1 MSIMDLDFKGD
12 LEAMSMAFHK
22 NKDRMRLPSAPSWL
36 DNGDD
41 LGKLY
46 TELPVLMK
54 WGEVYYACLVQANR
68 TLFNKPTSRSVSAS
82 VAEVVF
88 NHKRPKT
95 AISDPLIMKSF
106 AHYLFECREKK
117 PEENPEWIREAAA
130 VAAGEV
136 DRSRV
141 IIKADDGDDFAMN
154 LTMQSVLVFREHLPK
169 KVLKS
174 SIIPII
180 AAPTKCFSI
189 MVLPCR
195 YWSKGFIKYWN
206 KL

>member
-12 LEAMSMAFHK
+12 LEVMSAGFYK
-22 NKDRMRLPSAPSWL
+22 NKGRMSLPSAPSWL
-36 DNGDD
+36 GSDD
-41 LGKLY
+41 ELGKLY
-46 TELPVLMK
+46 TEFPVLMK

-68 TLFNKPTSRSVSAS
+68 TLFNKPTSRSATAS
-82 VAEVVF
+82 VAEVLF
-88 NHKRPKT
+88 NHRRPKT
-95 AISDPLIMKSF
+95 SISDPLIMKSF
-106 AHYLFECREKK
+106 AHYLFECKERK

-130 VAAGEV
+130 VVAGEF

-141 IIKADDGDDFAMN
+141 IIKADDGDDFSMN
-154 LTMQSVLVFREHLPK
+154 MTMQSVLVFREHLPN

-174 SIIPII
+174 SILPII

-189 MVLPCR
+189 MILPCR
-195 YWSKGFIKYWN
+195 YWSKGFKRYWD